1 MSDCPKYASEIEQQ
15 AFRKIKKWKDSFAF
29 KLNNVLGERFQEM
42 AAKREE
48 ESNQKKKPK
57 VFKVPMNLSD
67 KEMGQLKNNLLLELK
82 RKSIGDGDNDSL
94 PKDNLPCPPPPPIP
108 RVRFPRRPSADQDPV
123 DLRAQMMKELGRRV
137 SCVPDD
143 EETFHCYKPSSLVPD
158 LSKTSLKDK
167 PQSIVYIPHGKTLD
181 PDSIRDLLSWHE
193 AERKRLQAELG
204 KLPQAE
210 QTGGQQVCNQIV
222 IKSYFYCKCGCG

>member
-1 MSDCPKYASEIEQQ
+1 
-15 AFRKIKKWKDSFAF
+15 
-29 KLNNVLGERFQEM
+29 M